1 MKKEK
6 IRKRLAAAGAICVMA
21 AVLTGGCANP
31 DKAGAKALE
40 NGDYEEAAAQFEQA
54 ASSDDA
60 KEAAEGYRG
69 LGMTYDETGDY
80 EAALEAF
87 GKAIDGGAE
96 QTVQLYNLAGISA
109 MQCSDYATALE
120 YIQAGLAL
128 ADTEPSDQENGE
140 AESYADMIREMKFN
154 EIVCYEQQADW
165 ENARQKV
172 TEYLEDY
179 PDDEAAQK
187 EAEFLATR

>member
-1 MKKEK
+1 
-6 IRKRLAAAGAICVMA
+6 
-21 AVLTGGCANP
+21 
-31 DKAGAKALE
+31 
-40 NGDYEEAAAQFEQA
+40 
-54 ASSDDA
+54 
-60 KEAAEGYRG
+60 
-69 LGMTYDETGDY
+69 
-80 EAALEAF
+80 
-87 GKAIDGGAE
+87 
-96 QTVQLYNLAGISA
+96 

-128 ADTEPSDQENGE
+128 ADTEPSDQENGK